1 MTHDVGAPATLAV
14 GEATEDWAGDAVW
27 HEYSQAADPVGSGL
41 IPPVPLAR
49 FGPELHAGGAT
60 RVVPLDLSAELGV
73 PWPAT
78 APSLLAAFVCLA
90 AGDELTLDTTATS
103 ELLYVLQGSGSTE
116 LAGRDLAW
124 SEGDVLVLPTGALAR
139 HRSSTATVFYR
150 VDDSPLLA
158 YLGATATTPRFAPT
172 RFPAEVSRARLAE
185 VAAEPDAA
193 TRSRV
198 SVLLGHDAFPQ
209 TRTVTHTLW
218 AMYGVLPAGRVQR
231 PHRHQS
237 VALDLIVDAPE
248 GCYSLVGPTLD
259 DDGAIV
265 DPVRVDWQS
274 GGAFVTPP
282 GQWHSHHN
290 ESGTD
295 ALLLPIQDAGLHTHL
310 RTLDIRFT

>member
-1 MTHDVGAPATLAV
+1 M
-14 GEATEDWAGDAVW
+14 
-27 HEYSQAADPVGSGL
+27 
-41 IPPVPLAR
+41 
-49 FGPELHAGGAT
+49 
-60 RVVPLDLSAELGV
+60 
-73 PWPAT
+73 
-78 APSLLAAFVCLA
+78 
-90 AGDELTLDTTATS
+90 
-103 ELLYVLQGSGSTE
+103 
-116 LAGRDLAW
+116 
-124 SEGDVLVLPTGALAR
+124 
-139 HRSSTATVFYR
+139 
-150 VDDSPLLA
+150 
-158 YLGATATTPRFAPT
+158 
-172 RFPAEVSRARLAE
+172 
-185 VAAEPDAA
+185 
-193 TRSRV
+193 
-198 SVLLGHDAFPQ
+198 LLGHDAFPQ

-259 DDGAIV
+259 DEGAIV

>member
-1 MTHDVGAPATLAV
+1 MTFDAAAPATLAV
-14 GEATEDWAGDAVW
+14 GEVVEDWAGDALW

-41 IPPVPLAR
+41 VPPVPLAR
-49 FGPELHAGGAT
+49 FGPELHAAGAT
-60 RVVPLDLSAELGV
+60 RVVPLDLSDELGV

-78 APSLLAAFVCLA
+78 APSLLASFVCITR
-90 AGDELTLDTTATS
+90 GDELSLRTTATS
-103 ELLYVLQGSGSTE
+103 ELLYVLRGSGSTE
-116 LAGRDLAW
+116 LAGRELHW
-124 SEGDVLVLPTGALAR
+124 SEGDVLVLPSGAASRHLAA
-139 HRSSTATVFYR
+139 TDTVFYR

-158 YLGATATTPRFAPT
+158 YLGATADTPRFAPT
-172 RFPAEVSRARLAE
+172 LFPAEVSRARLAE
-185 VAAEPDAA
+185 VAAAPDAA

-198 SVLLGHDAFPQ
+198 SVLLGHRTFPQ

-218 AMYGVLPAGRVQR
+218 AMYGVLPAGRVQK

-237 VALDLIVDAPE
+237 VALDLIVEAPE
-248 GCYSLVGPTLD
+248 GCYSLVGRELD
-259 DDGAIV
+259 DTGAIV
-265 DPVRVDWQS
+265 DPVCVEWRS

-290 ESGTD
+290 ESDVD